1 MPKSGQ
7 ISYTR
12 QSEPL
17 GLGHAVW
24 CARDLVADE
33 PFAVLLPDDLIL
45 AKTPCLKQMA
55 AVHTEVGGHV
65 VAVSDV
71 PREHT
76 KRYGSLLVTDDVS
89 LAVAAG
95 ARHAL
100 IGPNGAGKST
110 LVHQLSGVVRVGSG
124 SILLDGQ
131 DVTQLTARRRVAL
144 GLGRT
149 FQITNLFSGLSVLQN
164 LFLALAERDGVSR
177 SMWRPA
183 SSYAPLIA
191 EAETIAASLNL
202 SHCLGERVRE
212 IGYGEQRL
220 LEIAVAMA
228 LRPKVLLLDEPAA
241 GIPKSEARR
250 VLDALARL
258 PAETAI
264 LLIEHDMSIVR
275 EFAKDVSVLVAGK
288 LMVTGT
294 PEDVLKS
301 DEVRAVYLGRRAA
314 KGHA

>member
-1 MPKSGQ
+1 MTP
-7 ISYTR
+7 
-12 QSEPL
+12 
-17 GLGHAVW
+17 
-24 CARDLVADE
+24 
-33 PFAVLLPDDLIL
+33 VLEIRNL
-45 AKTPCLKQMA
+45 
-55 AVHTEVGGHV
+55 
-65 VAVSDV
+65 
-71 PREHT
+71 T

>member
-1 MPKSGQ
+1 MTP
-7 ISYTR
+7 
-12 QSEPL
+12 
-17 GLGHAVW
+17 
-24 CARDLVADE
+24 
-33 PFAVLLPDDLIL
+33 VLEIKNL
-45 AKTPCLKQMA
+45 
-55 AVHTEVGGHV
+55 
-65 VAVSDV
+65 
-71 PREHT
+71 T
-76 KRYGSLLVTDDVS
+76 KRYGNLLVTDDVS

-110 LVHQLSGVVRVGSG
+110 LVHQLSGVVRVGG
-124 SILLDGQ
+124 GHILLDGQ
-131 DVTQLTARRRVAL
+131 DVTQLTARKRVAL

-149 FQITNLFSGLSVLQN
+149 FQITNLFPGLSVLQN
-164 LFLALAERDGVSR
+164 LSLALSERDGVSR
-177 SMWRPA
+177 VMWRPLSA
-183 SSYAPLIA
+183 YQNLIA
-191 EAETIAASLNL
+191 EAEDIAASLNL
-202 SHCLGERVRE
+202 SHCLGQPVRE

-228 LRPKVLLLDEPAA
+228 LKPKVLLLDEPAA

-250 VLDALARL
+250 VLDALAKL
-258 PAETAI
+258 PAQTAI

-275 EFAKDVSVLVAGK
+275 EFAKDVSVLVAGR
-288 LMVTGT
+288 LIVTGT